1 MGVILG
7 VDGGNS
13 KTALV
18 TATTDGELLSYVRGP
33 GTNSH
38 AVGADGVADVIA
50 GLVAEAGFDQ
60 PADRGVFF
68 LCGADLPSDIQE
80 LTAVVRARR
89 WAKKVVVDNDT
100 FALLRAGSDAPD
112 VVAVI
117 CGAGINVVGR
127 RADGRIARYPSL
139 GWETGDWGGAEMLG
153 RDVLRLAARGEDGRG
168 DETALTEIVRN
179 HFGAAKVEDVGAD
192 VHYKRM
198 PMSRLA
204 ELAPAVIG
212 AAEDGDG
219 VAWSLVD
226 YLATEI
232 VLMTLRT
239 LKDLG
244 IKEADVVLGGG
255 MLRSGEGLLYQLVTE
270 RLPLGARPVPARDEP
285 VLGAALTAL
294 DAAGASDAAKAR
306 LREELRDR

>member
-1 MGVILG
+1 VGVILG

-18 TATTDGELLSYVRGP
+18 AATTDGELLSYVRGP

-38 AVGADGVADVIA
+38 AVGAEGVADVIA
-50 GLVAEAGFDQ
+50 ALVAESGVEQ
-60 PADRGVFF
+60 PADHGVFF
-68 LCGADLPSDIQE
+68 LCGADVPTDIEQ
-80 LTAVVRARR
+80 LTAAVDSHG
-89 WAKKVVVDNDT
+89 WAKSVLVDNDT

-112 VVAVI
+112 VVAVT

-127 RADGRIARYPSL
+127 GADGRIARYPSL

-168 DETALTEIVRN
+168 DETVLTEIVRS

-192 VHYKRM
+192 VHYKRL

-204 ELAPAVIG
+204 ELAPAVIE
-212 AAEDGDG
+212 AADQGDA

-239 LKDLG
+239 LRDLG
-244 IKEADVVLGGG
+244 VKEADVVLGGG
-255 MLRSGEGLLYQLVTE
+255 MLRGGDGLLYQLVAE
-270 RLPLGARPVPARDEP
+270 RLPLGARPVPAQDEP
-285 VLGAALTAL
+285 VLGAALAAL
-294 DAAGASDAAKAR
+294 DAAGASDAAKSR
-306 LREELRDR
+306 LREELRAR

>member
-18 TATTDGELLSYVRGP
+18 VATTEGELLSYVRGP

-50 GLVAEAGFDQ
+50 SLIAQAPFEQ
-60 PADRGVFF
+60 RADHGVFF
-68 LCGADLPSDIQE
+68 LCGADVPADIE
-80 LTAVVRARR
+80 ALTAAVRSRS
-89 WAKKVVVDNDT
+89 WAKKVLVDNDT

-127 RADGRIARYPSL
+127 GDDGRIARYPSL

-153 RDVLRLAARGEDGRG
+153 REVLRLAARGEDGRG
-168 DETALTEIVRN
+168 EPTVLTDIVRS
-179 HFGAAKVEDVGAD
+179 HFAAEKVEDVGAD

-198 PMSRLA
+198 PMSRLG
-204 ELAPAVIG
+204 ELAPAVLA
-212 AAEDGDG
+212 AAENGDS

-226 YLATEI
+226 LLATEI
-232 VLMTLRT
+232 VLMTLRA
-239 LKDLG
+239 LRDLG
-244 IKEADVVLGGG
+244 VKDADVVLGGG
-255 MLRSGEGLLYQLVTE
+255 MLHGGDGLLFQLVTE
-270 RLPLGARPVPARDEP
+270 RLPLGARPVAARDEP
-285 VLGAALTAL
+285 VLGAALAAL
-294 DAAGASDAAKAR
+294 DAAGASDGAKAR
-306 LREELRDR
+306 LREELRAR

>member
-117 CGAGINVVGR
+117 CGTGINVVGR
-127 RADGRIARYPSL
+127 GADGRIARYPSL

>member
-18 TATTDGELLSYVRGP
+18 TATTDGELLAYVRGP

-100 FALLRAGSDAPD
+100 FALLRAGSNAPD

-127 RADGRIARYPSL
+127 GADGRIARYPSL

-212 AAEDGDG
+212 AAADGDA
-219 VAWSLVD
+219 VAWALVD

>member
-127 RADGRIARYPSL
+127 SADGRIARYPSL

-219 VAWSLVD
+219 VVWSLVD

-239 LKDLG
+239 
-244 IKEADVVLGGG
+244 I
-255 MLRSGEGLLYQLVTE
+255 SI
-270 RLPLGARPVPARDEP
+270 AR
-285 VLGAALTAL
+285 
-294 DAAGASDAAKAR
+294 
-306 LREELRDR
+306 

>member
-13 KTALV
+13 KTVLV
-18 TATTDGELLSYVRGP
+18 AATTDGELLSYVRGP

-38 AVGADGVADVIA
+38 AVGADGVAEVIA
-50 GLVAEAGFDQ
+50 GLVEAAALEE
-60 PADRGVFF
+60 PADHGVFF
-68 LCGADLPSDIQE
+68 LCGADVPADIE
-80 LTAVVRARR
+80 ALAAAVGSRG
-89 WAKKVVVDNDT
+89 WAKNVVVDNDT

-127 RADGRIARYPSL
+127 GADGRIARYPSL

-168 DETALTEIVRN
+168 DQTVLTELVRS

-192 VHYKRM
+192 VHYKRL
-198 PMSRLA
+198 PMARLA
-204 ELAPAVIG
+204 ELAPAVVE
-212 AAEDGDG
+212 AAGNGDA

-232 VLMTLRT
+232 VLMTMRALR
-239 LKDLG
+239 DLG
-244 IKEADVVLGGG
+244 VEEADVVLGGG
-255 MLRSGEGLLYQLVTE
+255 MLHGGEGLLYQLVAE

-285 VLGAALTAL
+285 VLGAALAAL
-294 DAAGASDAAKAR
+294 DAARASDAAKAR
-306 LREELRDR
+306 LREELRAR